1 VAVLKDNINAMIR
14 NLKSTTLKNNEQ
26 DWLKTN
32 LAKFTQM
39 LQGHTDL
46 VTVSKLVLSELTP
59 LVNAQQG
66 VFYTQVKDGDEPS
79 LDLLAS
85 YASKP
90 NKHLSKTLG
99 IGEGLVGSALTR
111 RSASSWRTSPTTTSA
126 SARLS
131 VPQRR

>member
-1 VAVLKDNINAMIR
+1 MGEVAVLKDNINEMIR
-14 NLKSTTLKNNEQ
+14 NLKNTTLKNNEQ

-46 VTVSKLVLSELTP
+46 VTVSKLALSELTP

-66 VFYTQVKDGDEPS
+66 VFYTQVKDGAEPG
-79 LDLLAS
+79 LELLAS

-90 NKHLSKTLG
+90 NKHLSKTLRF
-99 IGEGLVGSALTR
+99 GEG
-111 RSASSWRTSPTTTSA
+111 RSEEHTSELQSPMY
-126 SARLS
+126 L
-131 VPQRR
+131 